1 MATDTSEAGTSSNST
16 RLALSSMGG
25 AMVSIADV
33 EVPHDED
40 GSGLGADDGHRGG
53 SQAVMVMDIDPPE

>member
-1 MATDTSEAGTSSNST
+1 MATDTSEAGTSSTST

-40 GSGLGADDGHRGG
+40 CLGLRADDGH
-53 SQAVMVMDIDPPE
+53 